1 MGVGQE
7 QRHQGSLSSFHISQQ
22 IVDVMHISLSR
33 GARFSIQACVLLGH
47 YKDFILDLAVPFPFE

>member
-7 QRHQGSLSSFHISQQ
+7 QRDQRSLSSFHISQQ

-33 GARFSIQACVLLGH
+33 G
-47 YKDFILDLAVPFPFE
+47 DFFLSGLVFYWGIIKSLYVI